1 MPKAGRIFLKVGK
14 SADSSIQNE
23 SIISRIEDL
32 NVKKTTD
39 LELNALI
46 EKMPNNEK
54 YSLLLQSYSN
64 IILESKI
71 KDKNILTKMESLF
84 DEMVSE
90 SIEPDKKSCTKL
102 FDAAAA
108 FCSVE
113 TLGKTLR
120 SLKAGYYNGSK

>member
-1 MPKAGRIFLKVGK
+1 MKRT
-14 SADSSIQNE
+14 N
-23 SIISRIEDL
+23 
-32 NVKKTTD
+32 D

-71 KDKNILTKMESLF
+71 KDKSVLAKMESLF
-84 DEMVSE
+84 DEMVRE
-90 SIEPDKKSCTKL
+90 TIQPDRKSCTRL

-113 TLGKTLR
+113 TLSRTLR
-120 SLKAGYYNGSK
+120 SLKAGYCILSKHKTKFPSLKRTAA